1 MLARGEVV
9 RGGNVVIRAGERVIR
24 AGEIHPLA
32 NPKIS

>member
-1 MLARGEVV
+1 MLARREVV
-9 RGGNVVIRAGERVIR
+9 IGGNVVIRAGERVIR

>member
-1 MLARGEVV
+1 MLARREVV